1 MAIPVSLYVALHDPF
16 IQTFVARSVT
26 TYLAKELGTKIK
38 IDKFYF
44 DLDFTC
50 TIKGLQ
56 MSDLHDNAMLNA
68 GEIRFS
74 LANLKF
80 KDELRINSVE
90 VSDID
95 VQIIKHFGENELNHQ
110 FIVDYFSTE
119 KVEGYTKK
127 QFIPIKINNISISNG
142 AFRFLDEESA
152 NAEEIGID
160 YSHIRAENI
169 FLKASDLFVLNDSV
183 SVRIKLLKAK
193 EKSGLEL
200 KNMEALLTIGNKGL
214 RAESFLI
221 ETKNSF
227 VNMNLN
233 FIYDK
238 YSAFYSFIDSVF
250 VDVEMAPTSLQLDDL
265 GYFAPIMFE
274 MENLVN
280 LSGKVKGYVRDFAA
294 NEFSFSYGQETEFL
308 GSFTMSGLPDFFAS
322 DINLRIRRLT
332 TNYSD
337 ILSFKIPVEGQQ
349 IPLPENIA
357 DLGRIDISGAFKGY
371 YDDFMT
377 RSVIKTRLGELQTD
391 LVLRTNPITKISSY
405 KGQLTTKKLNLGK
418 LIENEQM
425 LGLLNMNVKIDGQ
438 GFDLE
443 SAQANISGKVTSIEV
458 LRNTFEDIQLSG
470 DFTSKAFNGAF
481 TIDDEKLKL
490 DFNGLADFQN
500 GQPEFDFVANIAFA
514 DLMRLNL
521 MQSDSI
527 MEFSTLFNARF
538 RGLDFDSFLG
548 SIVLNNTKYIDSR
561 GVYRMNKLEVRM
573 EEDPYLKRKLTVF
586 SDFLDLELGGAISFI
601 DIDESFK
608 RVASHFVAFASL
620 NPSSKSIS
628 EQDFYFNLKLKES
641 ETLSK
646 LFIPSLNIADNTN
659 FSGVYTSR
667 QKLLNA
673 SLSCDWIDLSG
684 VKFYKPY
691 FLVQSDTSNA
701 SILLEMSNIVFSE
714 GLGTDSTDFGMESP
728 VFKFALKNDS
738 IAFNFNWDNHLSS
751 PRNIGA
757 IKGYYHLG
765 VQDPSE
771 LHISQADII
780 INDSVL
786 SLKNNNSIL
795 FFEDYTQL
803 DNFEFS
809 LGKSSLSLEGRI
821 PITEN
826 DSLQL
831 KFTDWDLS
839 TFDILTRTRG
849 FDLDGIIQGDLVL
862 ANLTANPAFFSNL
875 HISDL
880 NLNGERLG
888 EARLLSSWSNAEE
901 SIYVNAQIINIGN
914 ISMSRMLNLRGFYY
928 PTKEKD
934 NIQFDLSLENFRL
947 KILNQFFE
955 GILSRVEGLA
965 SGEFSIDGELLK
977 PVIKGNI
984 SLQRTSFMIDYLN
997 VVYSIQ
1003 HNFDIKPGLINVE
1016 NLVMYDTLGNKA
1028 QVNGKITHNHLRD
1041 FAFDIRLRPDN
1052 LLSINTGPKQNELFY
1067 GSAVVSGEV
1076 LIRGPLNN
1084 IDMSIRAISQRGT
1097 NMVIPLNNTGSVG
1110 GSDYITFLSPY
1121 QNDEGKETLKFQ
1133 SYKAATGFGINLE
1146 TVVTPDAT
1154 LKIFLPYNI
1163 GNLDARGSGNI
1174 SMGVNASGDF
1184 TLNGDYVVQ
1193 TGQFVFAFENLLK
1206 KRFELMDGGRISW
1219 TGDPYDAEIDVKG
1232 VYRVKAS
1239 LAGLGLDSTS
1249 SLRNRV
1255 NVDCIIHLS
1264 KQLFNP
1270 DIRFSFKLPG
1280 IDTQLEQTVF
1290 SVLDT
1295 TNDALMTQQ
1304 MISLLVLGSFSY
1316 SAVDNFSL
1324 GSSSFD
1330 MLSSQLSGWLSQIS
1344 KDFDIGVHYR
1354 PGDKLSNEELEVA
1367 LSTQLFNDRVSIDG
1381 NFGVI
1386 NNRNTTQNASNI
1398 VGDFDISVKIT
1409 PDGKLQ
1415 LKVFN
1420 HSNIN
1425 NIVRS
1430 TDFDKYSPY
1439 TQGVGISYSQEF
1451 DKFGDLI
1458 RRRKKQKQ
1466 NEAL

>member
-1 MAIPVSLYVALHDPF
+1 VSLYVALRDPF
-16 IQTFVARSVT
+16 IQTFVARSAT
-26 TYLAKELGTKIK
+26 TYLARELGTNIK
-38 IDKFYF
+38 IDRLFF
-44 DLDFTC
+44 DLDFNLTL
-50 TIKGLQ
+50 KGLKVI
-56 MSDLHDNAMLNA
+56 DLHDRPLLDA

-74 LANLKF
+74 LKNLKF
-80 KDELRINSVE
+80 KDKLQINSLKI
-90 VSDID
+90 SDMD
-95 VQIIKHFGENELNHQ
+95 VQIIKYKGEDDLNFQ
-110 FIVDYFSTE
+110 FIADFFSSENVVEDTIS
-119 KVEGYTKK
+119 KV
-127 QFIPIKINNISISNG
+127 FPIKINNLLISNG
-142 AFRFLDEESA
+142 AFRYLDEEYADS
-152 NAEEIGID
+152 EEIGID

-169 FLKASDLFVLNDSV
+169 FLKASDLSVLNDSV
-183 SVRIKLLKAK
+183 SLELESLKAK
-193 EKSGLEL
+193 EQSGFEL
-200 KNMEALLTIGNKGL
+200 KNLEALLTMGNHGL
-214 RAESFLI
+214 RAESLLI
-221 ETKNSF
+221 ETQNSF

-233 FIYDK
+233 LNYND
-238 YSAFYSFIDSVF
+238 YSAFYDFIDSVF
-250 VDVEMAPTSLQLDDL
+250 IDVEMAPTSFQLADL
-265 GYFAPIMFE
+265 GYFAPVMFE

-280 LSGKVKGYVRDFAA
+280 LSGKVKGFVRDFTA

-308 GSFTMSGLPDFFAS
+308 GRFTMTGLPDFYAS
-322 DINLRIRRLT
+322 DINLRISRLS
-332 TNYSD
+332 TNYTD
-337 ILSFKIPVEGQQ
+337 ILSFRIPVEGGQ
-349 IPLPENIA
+349 IPLPDNLSE
-357 DLGRIDISGAFKGY
+357 LGRIDISGSFKGY
-371 YDDFMT
+371 YDDFMS
-377 RSVIKTRLGELQTD
+377 RSVIKTSLGQLQSD
-391 LVLRTNPITKISSY
+391 FVLRMNPRTKIPSY
-405 KGQLTTKKLNLGK
+405 KGQLTTKQLNLGK
-418 LIENEQM
+418 LIGNEKA
-425 LGLLNMNVKIDGQ
+425 LGFLNMNVKIDGQ

-443 SAQANISGKVTSIEV
+443 TAHANITGKI
-458 LRNTFEDIQLSG
+458 NTLEIFENNFEDIQLSG
-470 DFTSKAFNGAF
+470 DLTSQAFNGAF
-481 TIDDEKLKL
+481 SIDEDNLKL
-490 DFNGLADFQN
+490 DFNGLADFHN
-500 GQPEFDFVANIAFA
+500 GQPEFDFNVNLSHA
-514 DLMRLNL
+514 DLYALNL
-521 MQSDSI
+521 LETDSL

-538 RGLDFDSFLG
+538 KGLSLDSFLG
-548 SIVLNNTKYIDSR
+548 SITLNNTKYKDSR
-561 GVYRMNKLEVRM
+561 GIYRMNKMEVRM
-573 EEDPYLKRKLTVF
+573 EENPYLERKLNVF
-586 SDFLDLELGGAISFI
+586 SDFLDLELGGAISFS

-608 RVASHFVAFASL
+608 RVVSHFIAFDNL
-620 NPSSKSIS
+620 KPTDKTIK
-628 EQDFYFNLKLKES
+628 EQDFYFNLKLKEP
-641 ETLSK
+641 EALSR
-646 LFIPSLNIADNTN
+646 LFIPSLRIADNSN

-667 QKLLNA
+667 QKLMNA

-684 VKFYKPY
+684 VKFNKPY
-691 FLVQSDTSNA
+691 LLVQSDTSLA
-701 SILLEMSNIVFSE
+701 SISFEMSNIIFRE
-714 GLGTDSTDFGMESP
+714 GIGSDSNDFGIESP
-728 VFKFALKNDS
+728 VLKFALKNDS
-738 IAFNFNWDNHLSS
+738 IAYNFRWDNQNSS
-751 PRNIGA
+751 PRNIGD
-757 IKGYYHLG
+757 IKGYYSLG
-765 VQDPSE
+765 DEHPSK
-771 LHISQADII
+771 LHISQAAIV
-780 INDSVL
+780 INDSTL
-786 SLKNNNSIL
+786 RLKKENRIL
-795 FFEDYTQL
+795 FFKEYTQL

-809 LGKSSLSLEGRI
+809 LGNSSLSLEGRI
-821 PITEN
+821 PLTEM

-831 KFTDWDLS
+831 RFTDWDLS
-839 TFDILTRTRG
+839 TFDILTRTKG
-849 FDLDGIIQGDLVL
+849 FDLDGIIQGDLIL

-875 HISDL
+875 HISDF

-888 EARLLSSWSNAEE
+888 EARLLSSWSNTEE

-914 ISMSRMLNLRGFYY
+914 VSTSRMLNLRGFYY
-928 PTKEKD
+928 PTKEID
-934 NIQFDLSLENFRL
+934 NIRFDLSLENFRL

-955 GILSRVEGLA
+955 GTLSRLEGLA
-965 SGEFSIDGELLK
+965 SGEFTIDGELLN
-977 PVIKGNI
+977 PVVKGNI
-984 SLQRTSFMIDYLN
+984 GLQRTSFLIDYLN

-1003 HNFDIKPGLINVE
+1003 HNFEIKPGLINIE

-1028 QVNGKITHNHLRD
+1028 QVNGSITHNHLRN
-1041 FAFDIRLRPDN
+1041 FAFDIRLRPEN
-1052 LLSINTGPKQNELFY
+1052 LLSLNTGPKQNDLFY

-1076 LIRGPLNN
+1076 LIRGPLDN
-1084 IDMSIRAISQRGT
+1084 IDMSIRAISQKGT

-1110 GSDYITFLSPY
+1110 GSDYITFLSP
-1121 QNDEGKETLKFQ
+1121 DDLEEEEEFLRFK

-1163 GNLDARGSGNI
+1163 GNLDARGSGNL

-1206 KRFELMDGGRISW
+1206 KRFDLMDGGRISW

-1280 IDTQLEQTVF
+1280 IDTQLEQIVF
-1290 SVLDT
+1290 NVLDT

-1316 SAVDNFSL
+1316 AAADNFSL

-1330 MLSSQLSGWLSQIS
+1330 MLSGQLSGWLSQIS

-1425 NIVRS
+1425 NVVRS

-1439 TQGVGISYSQEF
+1439 TQGVGISFSQEF
-1451 DKFGDLI
+1451 DKFGDLV

-1466 NEAL
+1466 NEAM